1 MMNYG
6 HCVNYLIEL
15 RNLRTGA
22 LLLTHEDSDIDLWRS
37 RGEFVRPKCD
47 IDRTLN
53 IQEYLRDEQVGF

>member
-1 MMNYG
+1 M
-6 HCVNYLIEL
+6 
-15 RNLRTGA
+15 
-22 LLLTHEDSDIDLWRS
+22 LLTHEDSDIDLWRS